1 MNPRSAIR
9 NPRSAVRSPRSAI
22 RSPQSA
28 VRTWAAVAPL
38 ALVLLAAPASLRAQT
53 TPRPAVGPERPFT
66 PPPRVERTLP
76 NGLQIVALRYATV
89 PKVSV
94 VLTMRSGLAVD
105 PAKQAGLAQFVVD
118 AVQEGT
124 TTRTSPQ
131 IRREVFAMGA
141 TLTGAAGQDTSSLT
155 MRGLADTLPQM
166 LDLLADLVRNPTFP
180 QEEVDLLKANQKQA
194 LQAQLASPQF
204 VANRVYRQTLFGP
217 HPYARVGATLETVE
231 AIDRAAIAQYHKTYY
246 RPNNAF
252 LIVTGDVAPDAVFAA
267 AQQALG
273 GWQRGT
279 VPPPPAAEAPPLKG
293 RRIVFVQRPNSVQ
306 SSISVGNFTIK
317 RDDPRWY
324 VLQMANQIYGA
335 AFDSRLVRNIR
346 EQKGYTYS
354 PGSQFQ
360 AMKQAGLYRAVADVR
375 NDVTGATLK
384 EIYAEID
391 KFRAGGPETGE
402 LANAKTYMRGL
413 FLLQNATQA
422 GLTNTLNTMYSFGL
436 PKDYPETFQKTVTGL
451 SAEAVKTGAQML
463 LGSEHS
469 VIVIVGDYAKVKD
482 QLAGF
487 GEVTVVD
494 INGKP
499 IAATQ

>member
-1 MNPRSAIR
+1 MIGRSRAFAFLAVSAI
-9 NPRSAVRSPRSAI
+9 AVPGI
-22 RSPQSA
+22 
-28 VRTWAAVAPL
+28 AA
-38 ALVLLAAPASLRAQT
+38 AQAT
-53 TPRPAVGPERPFT
+53 TARPPVGPERPFT
-66 PPPRVERTLP
+66 PPARLERTLP
-76 NGLQIVALRYATV
+76 NGLQVVTLRYATV

-94 VLTMRSGLAVD
+94 VLTMRSGLAAD
-105 PAKQAGLAQFVVD
+105 PAQQAGLAQFVVD

-124 TTRTSPQ
+124 TTRDSRQ
-131 IRREVFAMGA
+131 IRREIFAMGA
-141 TLTGAAGQDTSSLT
+141 TLGASAGQDTSAFT
-155 MRGLADTLPQM
+155 IRGLADTLPQM
-166 LDLLADLVRNPTFP
+166 LAVLSDIARNPTFP
-180 QEEVDLLKANQKQA
+180 QDEIDLLKANSKQG

-217 HPYARVGATLETVE
+217 HPYARVGATLESVD
-231 AIDRAAIAQYHKTYY
+231 AIDRAAIVGYHKAHY

-252 LIVTGDVAPDAVFAA
+252 LIVTGDIAPDAAFAA
-267 AQQALG
+267 VQKAFG
-273 GWQRGT
+273 DWPRGD
-279 VPPPPAAEAPPLKG
+279 VPPSTTPALPVLKG

-335 AFDSRLVRNIR
+335 SFDSRLVRNIR
-346 EQKGYTYS
+346 EDKGYTYS

-360 AMKQAGLYRAVADVR
+360 AMEQAGLYRAVADVR

-384 EIYAEID
+384 EIYGEID
-391 KFRAGGPETGE
+391 KFRAGGPETAE
-402 LANAKTYMRGL
+402 LTSAKTYMRGL
-413 FLLQNATQA
+413 FLIQNATQA

-463 LGSEHS
+463 LGSENS
-469 VIVIVGDYAKVKD
+469 VIVIVGDYTKVKD
-482 QLAGF
+482 QLAGL
-487 GEVTVVD
+487 GEILLVD

-499 IAATQ
+499 IQAPQN

>member
-1 MNPRSAIR
+1 MN
-9 NPRSAVRSPRSAI
+9 
-22 RSPQSA
+22 
-28 VRTWAAVAPL
+28 AAAFATARHAL
-38 ALVLLAAPASLRAQT
+38 ALLLVLPAIAAAQT

-66 PPPRVERTLP
+66 PPPRIERTLP
-76 NGLQIVALRYATV
+76 NGLHVVALRYATV

-94 VLTMRSGLAVD
+94 VLTIKSGLAAD
-105 PAKQAGLAQFVVD
+105 PEKQAGLAQFVVD

-124 TTRTSPQ
+124 AARTSPQ

-141 TLTGAAGQDTSSLT
+141 TLNGAAGQDTSSLT

-166 LDLLADLVRNPTFP
+166 LGLLSDLVRNPTFP
-180 QEEVDLLKANQKQA
+180 QEEVDLLKANTKQG

-217 HPYARVGATLETVE
+217 HPYARVGATPESVE
-231 AIDRAAIAQYHKTYY
+231 IIDRAAIAAYHKTHY
-246 RPNNAF
+246 RPNNTF
-252 LIVTGDVAPDAVFAA
+252 LIVTGDVAPEAVFAA
-267 AQQALG
+267 AQKAFAA
-273 GWQRGT
+273 WTRGV
-279 VPPPPAAEAPPLKG
+279 VPPPPATELPTLKG

-306 SSISVGNFTIK
+306 SSISVGNFTIP

-324 VLQMANQIYGA
+324 VLQTANQIYGA

-354 PGSQFQ
+354 PQSQFQ
-360 AMKQAGLYRAVADVR
+360 AMEQAGLYRAVADVR

-391 KFRAGGPETGE
+391 KFRAGGPETAE
-402 LANAKTYMRGL
+402 LTNAKTYMRGL
-413 FLLQNATQA
+413 FLIQNATQA

-436 PKDYPETFQKTVTGL
+436 PKDYPETFQKTITAL

-463 LGSEHS
+463 LGSENS
-469 VIVIVGDYAKVKD
+469 VIVVVGDYGKVKD
-482 QLAGF
+482 QLAGL
-487 GEVTVVD
+487 GEITLVD

-499 IAATQ
+499 ISAPQ

>member
-1 MNPRSAIR
+1 MKD
-9 NPRSAVRSPRSAI
+9 
-22 RSPQSA
+22 
-28 VRTWAAVAPL
+28 RTRAFARAKALALLLLPAVAG
-38 ALVLLAAPASLRAQT
+38 AQT
-53 TPRPAVGPERPFT
+53 TARPAVGPERPFM

-76 NGLQIVALRYATV
+76 NGLHVVTLRYATV

-94 VLTMRSGLAVD
+94 VLTMKSGLAAD
-105 PAKQAGLAQFVVD
+105 SAQHAGLAQFVID

-124 TTRTSPQ
+124 TSRKSTD

-141 TLTGAAGQDTSSLT
+141 TLAGAAGQDTSTLT

-166 LDLLADLVRNPTFP
+166 LAILSDLARNPTFP
-180 QEEVDLLKANQKQA
+180 QEEVDLLKANTKQG

-217 HPYARVGATLETVE
+217 HPYARVGATLESVD
-231 AIDRAAIAQYHKTYY
+231 AIDRAAIAAYHKTHY

-267 AQQALG
+267 VQKQFG
-273 GWQRGT
+273 EWVRGA
-279 VPPPPAAEAPPLKG
+279 VPASPTPAVPTLKG

-306 SSISVGNFTIK
+306 SSISIGNFTIK

-324 VLQMANQIYGA
+324 VLQAANQIYGA

-346 EQKGYTYS
+346 EEKGYTYS
-354 PGSQFQ
+354 PQSQFQ
-360 AMKQAGLYRAVADVR
+360 AMEQAGLYRAVADVR
-375 NDVTGATLK
+375 NDVTGATVK
-384 EIYAEID
+384 EIYGEID
-391 KFRAGGPETGE
+391 KLRAGGPETAE
-402 LANAKTYMRGL
+402 LANTKTYMRGL
-413 FLLQNATQA
+413 FLIQNATQA

-436 PKDYPETFQKTVTGL
+436 PKDYPETFQKTITGL

-463 LGSEHS
+463 LGSENS

-482 QLAGF
+482 QLAGL
-487 GEVTVVD
+487 GEVTLVD

-499 IAATQ
+499 ISTPQ

>member
-1 MNPRSAIR
+1 MNRGAFAR
-9 NPRSAVRSPRSAI
+9 AHV
-22 RSPQSA
+22 
-28 VRTWAAVAPL
+28 L
-38 ALVLLAAPASLRAQT
+38 ALLIAAAPAAAGAQT
-53 TPRPAVGPERPFT
+53 TARPAVGPERPFT
-66 PPPRVERTLP
+66 PPPRIERALP
-76 NGLQIVALRYATV
+76 NGLQVVTLRYATV

-105 PAKQAGLAQFVVD
+105 PEKQAGLAQFVVD

-124 TTRTSPQ
+124 ATRTSPQ

-166 LDLLADLVRNPTFP
+166 LALLSDLVRNPTFP
-180 QEEVDLLKANQKQA
+180 QDEVDLLKANTKQG

-204 VANRVYRQTLFGP
+204 VANRIYRQTLFGP
-217 HPYARVGATLETVE
+217 HPYARVGATLESVE
-231 AIDRAAIAQYHKTYY
+231 AIDRAAIDAYHKAHY

-267 AQQALG
+267 AQKAFG
-273 GWQRGT
+273 AWERGT
-279 VPPPPAAEAPPLKG
+279 VPTPPTPQVPPLKG

-306 SSISVGNFTIK
+306 SSISVGNFTIR

-324 VLQMANQIYGA
+324 VLQTANQIYGA

-346 EQKGYTYS
+346 EEKGYTYS
-354 PGSQFQ
+354 PQSQFQ

-384 EIYAEID
+384 EIYGEID
-391 KFRAGGPETGE
+391 KFRAGGPETAE
-402 LANAKTYMRGL
+402 LSNAKTYMRGL
-413 FLLQNATQA
+413 FVIQNATQA
-422 GLTNTLNTMYSFGL
+422 GLTSTLNTMYSFGL
-436 PKDYPETFQKTVTGL
+436 PKDYPETFQKTISSL

-463 LGSEHS
+463 LGSENS

-487 GEVTVVD
+487 GEITVVD
-494 INGKP
+494 ISGKP
-499 IAATQ
+499 IPAPQ